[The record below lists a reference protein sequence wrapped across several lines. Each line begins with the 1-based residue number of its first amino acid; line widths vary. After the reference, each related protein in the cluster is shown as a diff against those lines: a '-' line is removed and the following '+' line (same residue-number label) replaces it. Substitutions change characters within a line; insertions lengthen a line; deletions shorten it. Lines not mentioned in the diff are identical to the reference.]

1 MKKIYFAPVAKA
13 IALCEENMIAVSTV
27 TGKGE
32 GIEWGGEGEGKDADS
47 NRRGLG
53 GGMWDDM

>member
-27 TGKGE
+27 TDSGDGM
-32 GIEWGGEGEGKDADS
+32 GYGGEGEGMEADS
-47 NRRGLG
+47 HRRGLG